1 MQQMRVHRGP
11 KWEMEEGAIRTVGKN
26 RSTSLRFRKEAVGLH
41 PEGTQAKTHKIV
53 LLSQPKFSY
62 FSQIP
67 ESRKEW
73 FQTPWAP
80 VILTGIRCWNC
91 HNLCSEKSP
100 QELMKVVAKSE
111 RRCGYCSLATHAH
124 ELYARTLKFSR
135 LPFRILRI
143 YSACKI
149 QINLLWHRIPIS
161 PRGITFPAHWRS
173 CPLRLVMEEA
183 LPLPLYHLRRVYHTD
198 NVLQG
203 PSIRPRRFCVHLT
216 L

>member
-1 MQQMRVHRGP
+1 MQQMRVQRSP
-11 KWEMEEGAIRTVGKN
+11 KREMEEGAIRTVGRKRVN
-26 RSTSLRFRKEAVGLH
+26 FPKIRKEAVGLH

-80 VILTGIRCWNC
+80 LILTGIGWWNC
-91 HNLCSEKSP
+91 HNLCPEKSP
-100 QELMKVVAKSE
+100 QELMKGVAKSE
-111 RRCGYCSLATHAH
+111 RRGGYCSLATHEH
-124 ELYARTLKFSR
+124 ELYAHTLKFSM
-135 LPFRILRI
+135 LPFNILRI

-149 QINLLWHRIPIS
+149 QINLLWHWIPIS
-161 PRGITFPAHWRS
+161 PRGITVPAHWRS

-198 NVLQG
+198 NVL
-203 PSIRPRRFCVHLT
+203 
-216 L
+216 